1 MTRGAVLSATPAGAS
16 AYRSPVRSAA
26 ALVVAVV
33 LTGFTVL
40 LLHGTYEFEGP
51 VVLEVTYDNGL
62 HRGDVVL
69 LLGWL
74 VAMGALALLARRP
87 HP

>member
-1 MTRGAVLSATPAGAS
+1 MRP
-16 AYRSPVRSAA
+16 AA
-26 ALVVAVV
+26 ALVVAAV

-51 VVLEVTYDNGL
+51 VVLEVTASHGL

-69 LLGWL
+69 LAGWL
-74 VAMGALALLARRP
+74 VAMAALVVLARRP
-87 HP
+87 RP